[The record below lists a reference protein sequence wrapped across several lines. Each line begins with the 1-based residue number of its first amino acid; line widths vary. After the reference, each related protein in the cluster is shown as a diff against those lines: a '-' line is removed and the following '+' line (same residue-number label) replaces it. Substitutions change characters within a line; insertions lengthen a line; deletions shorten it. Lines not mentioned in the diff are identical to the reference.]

1 MFLIKKTSAKAWR
14 GLEGPLERSNLFT
27 SLESLMG
34 KGACRSIKS
43 LEPEQHRKLEKEI
56 NRLKNLE

>member
-1 MFLIKKTSAKAWR
+1 MMSAKARR

-27 SLESLMG
+27 SLGSLMG
-34 KGACRSIKS
+34 KGTCRGLES
-43 LEPEQHRKLEKEI
+43 LELEHRKLEKEI